1 MRLVCPNCGAQ
12 YEVDTGAI
20 PEDGRDVQ
28 CSNCGHT
35 WFQPPAGQDAGLAD
49 ELGMTAPAQSAPPTH
64 PAPPVPAEP
73 EPASPAPDAEA
84 SGKHMR
90 RALDPGVRDILREEA
105 ERESTARD
113 GDDNTLET
121 QPDLGLDSPGQD
133 DTDTLN
139 RRMARLRGS
148 DLPEESGSGAGKRRD
163 LLPDIEEINSSL
175 RATSEREAEVPAA
188 PDSATDTSAQ
198 RGFRTGFGLM
208 MILTAALIGL
218 YAYAEALA
226 GMVPQAQP
234 ALSGFV
240 NIANGLR
247 DWLDLV
253 MQGTATRLAE
263 LLEQVSGD

>member
-12 YEVDTGAI
+12 YEVDSGAI

-35 WFQPPAGQDAGLAD
+35 WFQPPAGEDADLAED
-49 ELGMTAPAQSAPPTH
+49 LGMAP
-64 PAPPVPAEP
+64 PAPPSPAPSEP
-73 EPASPAPDAEA
+73 EPESSARKVDA

-113 GDDNTLET
+113 GEENTLET
-121 QPDLGLDSPGQD
+121 QPDLGLDDPGQD
-133 DTDTLN
+133 DTDALN
-139 RRMARLRGS
+139 QRMARLRGT
-148 DLPEESGSGAGKRRD
+148 DLPDETEPGAGKRRD

-175 RATSEREAEVPAA
+175 RATSEREAEAPAA
-188 PDSATDTSAQ
+188 VDSAADNSAQ

-208 MILTAALIGL
+208 MMLTAALIGV

-226 GMVPQAQP
+226 GMMPQLKP